1 MTPSREGARI
11 ALAVGAA
18 LALGFA
24 VMACVSDQ
32 PWAAFRAL
40 LTGPLPSIERAADG
54 RVVVHRLVR
63 FGAWLQDATTLTLV
77 GLAIAIPFRARQFSL
92 GADGQLFMGALAAAA
107 VSLGLGDTPTAMPL
121 AFLAAAATGAG
132 WGLVAGLLKTRFE
145 ANEIVTTL
153 MLNVVAVQVY
163 RLVVGRVLNDPTAGF
178 ITTPPLPEAAT
189 LAPLIAR
196 TTVTAMVLVAPAAV
210 AAALF
215 LLRRTTLGYEID
227 LAGANPWFAVRAG
240 VPVARATALAFA
252 LGGVFAGLAGFH
264 VSNALLK
271 RLPIDLTPGI
281 GLEGI
286 VVALLARGRVG
297 ALPLA
302 ALGYAYLRVGAQ
314 AMERATDVPREVVL
328 VIQAL
333 IILFVVSDRLA
344 PLALGLMRRVR
355 TSIGGRPA

>member
-54 RVVVHRLVR
+54 RVAVHRLVR

-107 VSLGLGDTPTAMPL
+107 VSLGLGETPTALPL
-121 AFLAAAATGAG
+121 AFLAAAAAGAG
-132 WGLVAGLLKTRFE
+132 WGLMAGLLKTRFE

-163 RLVVGRVLNDPTAGF
+163 RLAVGRVLNDPSAGF

-210 AAALF
+210 ATALF

-240 VPVARATALAFA
+240 VPVARATTLAFA
-252 LGGVFAGLAGFH
+252 LGGAFAGLAGFH

-271 RLPIDLTPGI
+271 RLPVDLTPGI

-355 TSIGGRPA
+355 TSIGGKPA